1 MAVVNVYKNVV
12 KFGHISEILERTDNR
27 YSRTIAVRHT
37 PAEGEVIDCD
47 IIIPNKRVTYLNFAD
62 YDKR

>member
-1 MAVVNVYKNVV
+1 MRYSS
-12 KFGHISEILERTDNR
+12 GQTNR